1 MPSKLLTISIPR
13 SLMCLIRRYS
23 CNGGHCVI
31 ADGLRLASAIFK
43 ANVSSLEIEKREEF
57 RMARTAKKIVKRT
70 TKKSQRK
77 SRKQSSPNNS
87 VGDQNTLSV
96 LDGEMKNA
104 FREAF
109 LRRQ

>member
-1 MPSKLLTISIPR
+1 
-13 SLMCLIRRYS
+13 
-23 CNGGHCVI
+23 
-31 ADGLRLASAIFK
+31 
-43 ANVSSLEIEKREEF
+43 
-57 RMARTAKKIVKRT
+57 MARTAKKIVKRT

-77 SRKQSSPNNS
+77 SRKQSSANIP
-87 VGDQNTLSV
+87 VGVQNTLSV